1 MATSSSVFV
10 GIDIS
15 MRSLEVAFHGMNKIY
30 SFFNNA
36 EDISRL
42 IVFLLEKRT
51 TLVVV
56 EATGGYEKA
65 LVQALNSS
73 SIPVSVVLPKRIR
86 DFARAQGISAKTDKL
101 DAKNIAFFAYS
112 LKPHPNAPYSAE
124 LLRLSALV
132 DRRRQIVLM
141 IKAEKS
147 RHPKASPEIRPSI
160 DEHIEWLIDEEKRL
174 NAEIHNLMQN
184 QPEMKRKSEI
194 VRSAKGIGPVTASNL
209 VAELP
214 ELGTLDRK
222 KIAALVGVAPW
233 NDDSGKK
240 HGKRR
245 IRGGRSMIRR
255 TFYMATLTAVH
266 FNPVLA
272 LFYQRLLAKNK
283 EKKVALV
290 ACMRKFIT
298 ILNAMVRD
306 NQPFRYQASMA

>member
-1 MATSSSVFV
+1 
-10 GIDIS
+10 
-15 MRSLEVAFHGMNKIY
+15 
-30 SFFNNA
+30 
-36 EDISRL
+36 
-42 IVFLLEKRT
+42 
-51 TLVVV
+51 
-56 EATGGYEKA
+56 
-65 LVQALNSS
+65 
-73 SIPVSVVLPKRIR
+73 
-86 DFARAQGISAKTDKL
+86 
-101 DAKNIAFFAYS
+101 
-112 LKPHPNAPYSAE
+112 
-124 LLRLSALV
+124 
-132 DRRRQIVLM
+132 
-141 IKAEKS
+141 
-147 RHPKASPEIRPSI
+147 
-160 DEHIEWLIDEEKRL
+160 
-174 NAEIHNLMQN
+174 MQN

-194 VRSAKGIGPVTASNL
+194 VLSAKGIGPVTASNL

-214 ELGTLDRK
+214 ELGSLDRK
-222 KIAALVGVAPW
+222 KIAALVGVVPW

-245 IRGGRSMIRR
+245 IHGGRSMIRR